1 MNFNKLLKFTLSGL
15 VLAATATAYAQGE
28 GATEPKVVT
37 LGDGTQKTWT
47 EFVNALNNPTSITGT
62 VSADVQKAFDDALA
76 AYNPYVTARNE
87 AQKAYNEAQKNYT
100 TLNGQYTDA
109 QRAYQTALG
118 AQNAAAGELKDAK
131 ANFAPAEKNLDDMNA
146 ALAKLK
152 EEKAALDQ
160 QLRDAKAETVQVP
173 FDWLQTAYT
182 NANQF
187 NEDFFADNTS
197 STATVYV
204 KEVTTSG
211 GFGAAKKNLYV
222 SFNLTDATKEDYTK
236 KTLLEFYNV
245 YMADA
250 VTAPSA
256 IYVYFG
262 KTNGNF
268 NYTDGSNG
276 CMSVTAYSG
285 NKGFITQ
292 NILSDIK
299 PVYNS
304 DRYTTT
310 EYKNQESV
318 TNLESQIEAK
328 TADINT
334 KQTAIDD
341 YKAGDYATLKSA
353 VDNAQAAKD
362 LADETV
368 STKESAMNSAKIAAE
383 IAKSS
388 TETAKSQWDTA
399 ESNLTAAKVDYDA
412 AKAVYDTAVAEA
424 NSAALGNYKD
434 VTLTDNVTAT
444 TAINDFDGAIN
455 GNGKVITV
463 EGPAP
468 LFKKFN
474 GSLSKVAVNGT
485 IFGTP
490 GPAATYSDVAY
501 WNGTSGAFRDESNN
515 RTSFDKLSKLGYA
528 AREYFGVDFAN
539 GKLAPRTDES
549 VVYNITVF
557 NPGNRNSDLYVQK
570 RPDNNFLNED
580 NTTYTIPANRFAK
593 SQDTGLEAYNNM
605 IYDGVCQKAVLTDRN
620 EFYCPEN
627 IEVKEVEYAR
637 IFKKGMN
644 AVCLPFQLKKELNEN
659 IDALCRYDKET
670 TDKFWFKRYAE
681 AMEPN
686 TPVLLI
692 AKEDFTLSF
701 TGSVFMDKTP
711 DNQIVKDE
719 GDLKDPSKSYGLL
732 KKANSTEF
740 QEGATG
746 YHKIYGLKNG
756 TFAPA
761 ASNTVE
767 FPAFRMV
774 VYSNNTTE
782 AGVNAAPRH
791 IGILD
796 EKGVEI
802 TGEYTDVESVYTEAS
817 GITVTAGAG
826 EINITSDADYGKVP
840 VYTMDGKVAAMADV
854 TAGTTTVSVQ
864 SGLYIVMGKKVI
876 VK

>member
-37 LGDGTQKTWT
+37 LGNGTQTTWT
-47 EFVNALNNPTSITGT
+47 DFVNALNNPTTITGT
-62 VSADVQKAFDDALA
+62 VSADVQDAFDAALA
-76 AYNPYVTARNE
+76 KYNPFVTARNK
-87 AQKAYNEAQKNYT
+87 AQEDYNEAQGNYT
-100 TLNGQYTDA
+100 TLNGKYTDA
-109 QRAYQTALG
+109 QRAYQTAYDDQRAKADL
-118 AQNAAAGELKDAK
+118 LKQAN
-131 ANFAPAEKNLDDMNA
+131 ANFAPAEKTLAGMNE
-146 ALAKLK
+146 ALATLK
-152 EEKAALDQ
+152 EEKANLDQ
-160 QLRDAKAETVQVP
+160 QLRDAKTETIKVP
-173 FDWLQTAYT
+173 VDWLQTAYNNAEALNTAIDDNNSSIATKIYYIKDSEGGFFDDEVKLTVSFTPQEGYTESSLVDFVT
-182 NANQF
+182 NVMKG
-187 NEDFFADNTS
+187 ADNI
-197 STATVYV
+197 
-204 KEVTTSG
+204 
-211 GFGAAKKNLYV
+211 
-222 SFNLTDATKEDYTK
+222 
-236 KTLLEFYNV
+236 
-245 YMADA
+245 A
-250 VTAPSA
+250 VLR
-256 IYVYFG
+256 VYFG
-262 KTNGNF
+262 KNAEGAY

-276 CMSVTAYSG
+276 ILSVTSYTG
-285 NKGFITQ
+285 NKRYIVQSALGAIEPLLT
-292 NILSDIK
+292 NDK
-299 PVYNS
+299 
-304 DRYTTT
+304 YTTT
-310 EYKNQESV
+310 GYKNQEQV
-318 TNLESQIEAK
+318 TSLEEQVTAK
-328 TADINT
+328 ETAISDKETEIKEFTADNSDYTT
-334 KQTAIDD
+334 K
-341 YKAGDYATLKSA
+341 KNA
-353 VDNAQAAKD
+353 VDDAQAAKD
-362 LADETV
+362 EADEAV
-368 STKESAMNSAKIAAE
+368 STAESAMNSAKIAAE

-388 TETAKSQWDTA
+388 AETAKSKWDTA

-424 NSAALGNYKD
+424 NSAALGVYKD
-434 VTLTDNVTAT
+434 VTLTADVIAT
-444 TAINDFDGAIN
+444 TAIKDFDGAIN

-463 EGPAP
+463 DGPTA
-468 LFKKFN
+468 LFTKFN

-539 GKLAPRTDES
+539 GKLAPQTPES

-557 NPGNRNSDLYVQK
+557 NPGNRNSVLYVQK
-570 RPDNNFLNED
+570 RPDNNFLQDD
-580 NTTYTIPANRFAK
+580 NTPYTIPANRFAK
-593 SQDTGLEAYNNM
+593 SQDTGLEEYNNM

-620 EFYCPEN
+620 AFYCPEN

-644 AVCLPFQLKKELNEN
+644 AVCLPFELKKELNEN

-681 AMEPN
+681 PMAPN

-711 DNQIVKDE
+711 DDQIVKDE
-719 GDLKDPSKSYGLL
+719 GDLEDPSKSYGLL

-761 ASNTVE
+761 ANNTVE

-802 TGEYTDVESVYTEAS
+802 TGEYTDVESIYTEAS